1 MYSHT
6 FKPSWE
12 EVIVMHSEKMKAK
25 YMKEGV
31 WKSFFRKLADWHRA
45 TSLQINFFTDS
56 SQEFWESFKIL
67 TSSNGYLLF
76 LFKMLQKHLWNSF
89 LLYLVV
95 EILQLVHETK
105 VLYKR
110 GVLKSFSK
118 FSDKNKEQKSGG
130 VLSKE
135 VLKIF
140 VKFTEKHLCRSL
152 LFNKVA
158 GWKL

>member
-45 TSLQINFFTDS
+45 TSLQINFFTHS

-67 TSSNGYLLF
+67 TSSNGYLSF

-95 EILQLVHETK
+95 EILQLVHEI
-105 VLYKR
+105 R
-110 GVLKSFSK
+110 CSI
-118 FSDKNKEQKSGG
+118 
-130 VLSKE
+130 KE
-135 VLKIF
+135 VFWKTSQNSQINTRSRNPEVFCQKRFLKFCKIHR
-140 VKFTEKHLCRSL
+140 KTSL
-152 LFNKVA
+152 PESPF
-158 GWKL
+158 